1 MGYIG
6 PLVMIGFL
14 ALHLYMTKDIWR
26 EEAIIA
32 VVATLVGIAVDN
44 SLHLVGAVS
53 YVGELTVGYSP
64 AWLVAI
70 WLGFGPT
77 LRHSQSLFVRRW
89 LNTLLVG
96 FIGGPLAY
104 YGGVKLAR
112 LSVNGLHGWLSVS
125 VAWALAMSALYL
137 VIRKIGDQRG

>member
-6 PLVMIGFL
+6 PFVMLGFL
-14 ALHLYMTKDIWR
+14 AIHLYMTRDLWR
-26 EEAIIA
+26 EEALIA

-44 SLHLVGAVS
+44 SLHLADAVS
-53 YVGELTVGYSP
+53 YIGDLTIGYSP

-77 LRHSQSLFVRRW
+77 LRHSQSIFVRSW

-112 LSVNGLHGWLSVS
+112 LSVNGMHGWLSVS
-125 VAWALAMSALYL
+125 VAWALAMSTLYL
-137 VIRKIGDQRG
+137 VIRKIGAQRG